1 MYLLSDFGKSSIIRK
16 DADNIAKCDLT
27 AVSNYINNLRQDGFG
42 IYSEDYN
49 KDRFDVILTKEG
61 EVYRFCYTNDRMLT
75 MISKPYKNSEF
86 DETYISGKR
95 KEVDN

>member
-27 AVSNYINNLRQDGFG
+27 AVSNYINNLKQDGFEV
-42 IYSEDYN
+42 YSEDYN
-49 KDRFDVILTKEG
+49 KDRFDVILTKED
-61 EVYRFCYTNDRMLT
+61 EVYRLYYTNDRMLT
-75 MISKPYKNSEF
+75 MMSKPYKNSEF

-95 KEVDN
+95 

>member
-27 AVSNYINNLRQDGFG
+27 AVSNYINNLKQDGFE

-49 KDRFDVILTKEG
+49 KDRFDVILTKED
-61 EVYRFCYTNDRMLT
+61 EVYRFYYTNDRMLT
-75 MISKPYKNSEF
+75 MMSKPYKNSEF

-95 KEVDN
+95 